1 MPSRS
6 NPNVPNNQRR
16 IASRKKVQKKNAQS
30 KITKNAR
37 GTSSV
42 TSTLLPTSGPGAAVS
57 GKKARKLQKAANHAR
72 QREVERAMREGG
84 EVEMRGMYSI
94 EEGEEIVDE

>member
-1 MPSRS
+1 M
-6 NPNVPNNQRR
+6 
-16 IASRKKVQKKNAQS
+16 
-30 KITKNAR
+30 
-37 GTSSV
+37 
-42 TSTLLPTSGPGAAVS
+42 
-57 GKKARKLQKAANHAR
+57 QKAANHAR